1 MQRAVSIALV
11 CAIVTTARAD
21 DPPPSKTY
29 AMFSLPLLLG
39 GTSRGDDG
47 FLIGIRP
54 ELVIARLAARAD
66 DDEVK
71 AGHGIGVYG
80 ELLRANGSMLT
91 GGGLTY
97 VPYRASGFTVAP
109 SLGLYHR
116 YTGTLIPDNGV
127 TASLFLGWRRQ
138 IAGITVLDF
147 PFGIRVEGRFGY
159 DGDQERSIVIAAQL
173 DLMFPIMIIGSLSE
187 AKNTGSVFPL
197 PR

>member
-1 MQRAVSIALV
+1 VIVALV
-11 CAIVTTARAD
+11 CATATTARAD

-39 GTSRGDDG
+39 GTSQGDDG
-47 FLIGIRP
+47 FLIGTRP
-54 ELVIARLAARAD
+54 ELVIARLAARD
-66 DDEVK
+66 DDEEVK

-80 ELLRANGSMLT
+80 ELLRANGSTLA

-116 YTGTLIPDNGV
+116 YTGTPIPDNGV

-138 IAGITVLDF
+138 IAGITVFDF

-159 DGDQERSIVIAAQL
+159 DGDQERSIVIAVQL

-187 AKNTGSVFPL
+187 AKRTGGVFPL